1 VTDSELFAHARQA
14 FQENLDRTDMYRDPQ
29 SYNLSAGLIALASG
43 LEVLSK
49 RLDRIE
55 AQVSGRS

>member
-14 FQENLDRTDMYRDPQ
+14 FQENLDRTVMYRDPQ
-29 SYNLSAGLIALASG
+29 SYNLSAGLIALASE
-43 LEVLSK
+43 LEVLSR

-55 AQVSGRS
+55 AQVSGRP

>member
-1 VTDSELFAHARQA
+1 MTDSELFAHARQA